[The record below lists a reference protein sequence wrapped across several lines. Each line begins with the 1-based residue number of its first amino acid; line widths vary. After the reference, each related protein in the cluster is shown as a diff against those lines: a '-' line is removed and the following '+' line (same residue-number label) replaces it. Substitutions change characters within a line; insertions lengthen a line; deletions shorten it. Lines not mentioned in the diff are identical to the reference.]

1 MKVFDGAKMRAIRK
15 ELRLTQYE
23 LSPMVGITQNRISD
37 IERNVTTPTI
47 TEIDAFSDALKTH
60 VSLFLNN
67 ENEIE
72 VVTNTFTKKKKG
84 AEKIDNSSDQM
95 DLFSSE
101 KSLVGSDLEGYVI
114 IHTETYAKLLE
125 SQEKLHKLQNLLK

>member
-101 KSLVGSDLEGYVI
+101 NSLVGSDLEGYVI

>member
-101 KSLVGSDLEGYVI
+101 KPLVGSDLEGYVI

>member
-1 MKVFDGAKMRAIRK
+1 MKVFDGAKMCAIRK

>member
-1 MKVFDGAKMRAIRK
+1 MKVFDGAKMRAICK

>member
-114 IHTETYAKLLE
+114 VHTETYAKLLE

>member
-125 SQEKLHKLQNLLK
+125 SQEKLHK

>member
-60 VSLFLNN
+60 V
-67 ENEIE
+67 
-72 VVTNTFTKKKKG
+72 
-84 AEKIDNSSDQM
+84 
-95 DLFSSE
+95 
-101 KSLVGSDLEGYVI
+101 
-114 IHTETYAKLLE
+114 
-125 SQEKLHKLQNLLK
+125 